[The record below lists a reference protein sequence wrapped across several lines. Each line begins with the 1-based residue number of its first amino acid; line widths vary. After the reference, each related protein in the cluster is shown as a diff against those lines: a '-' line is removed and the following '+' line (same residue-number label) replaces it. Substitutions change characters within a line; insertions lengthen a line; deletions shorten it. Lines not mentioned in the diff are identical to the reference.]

1 MKTIKKS
8 IDFVKKERKLKKL
21 VDEEWKEIPY
31 SDGKYF
37 ISNYGRVKSFFYN
50 KPDGQILK
58 PYTLKGFNA
67 VGLTRTT
74 HSRYVHKLVAITWL
88 DQPTE
93 GQTIVIHNDGNIRNN
108 YYKNLRW
115 ATQEEV
121 YKRHS
126 EQMVERGKR
135 LSKKELITAS
145 KLKENDVRHIKT
157 MLRKGIT
164 QHVIAKLFKVSE
176 MQITRIKRGENWP
189 YVEPFPEEN

>member
-1 MKTIKKS
+1 MKTVNKS

-21 VDEEWKEIPY
+21 VDEEWKEIPE
-31 SDGKYF
+31 SDGKYS
-37 ISNYGRVKSFFYN
+37 ISNYGRIKSFFYN

-58 PYTLKGFNA
+58 QYSMKGFNA
-67 VGLTRTT
+67 VGLTRTS
-74 HSRYVHKLVAITWL
+74 HSRYVHKLVALTWIGPP
-88 DQPTE
+88 QENETM
-93 GQTIVIHNDGNIRNN
+93 VIHIDGNIRNN
-108 YYKNLRW
+108 FYRNLKW
-115 ATQEEV
+115 ASQDEV
-121 YKRHS
+121 LKRHS
-126 EQMVERGKR
+126 SLMIERGKK
-135 LSKKELITAS
+135 LTKKQLITAS